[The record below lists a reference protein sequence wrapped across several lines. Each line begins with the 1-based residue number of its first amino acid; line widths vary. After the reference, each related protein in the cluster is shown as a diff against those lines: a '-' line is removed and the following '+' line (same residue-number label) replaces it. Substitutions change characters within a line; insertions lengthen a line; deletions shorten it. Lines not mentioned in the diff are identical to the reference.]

1 VLVLVLVLVLVR
13 HSGWEQNCRRLPS
26 PFVASSNPT
35 ENEDENENPGR
46 ERGIAKV
53 RKYIL
58 KTDIL
63 MDTMVYMINMED
75 HKTMIRRG
83 SQVLAALASGMANG
97 RRTKAQ
103 TDHHPLQ

>member
-1 VLVLVLVLVLVR
+1 MLVLVLVR
-13 HSGWEQNCRRLPS
+13 FSGLGAKLP
-26 PFVASSNPT
+26 PLAWTIPT
-35 ENEDENENPGR
+35 EHEGENENEDEHE
-46 ERGIAKV
+46 GIAKV

-63 MDTMVYMINMED
+63 MDTMVCMINMED

-83 SQVLAALASGMANG
+83 SQVLAALASGMAIANG

>member
-1 VLVLVLVLVLVR
+1 
-13 HSGWEQNCRRLPS
+13 
-26 PFVASSNPT
+26 
-35 ENEDENENPGR
+35 
-46 ERGIAKV
+46 
-53 RKYIL
+53 
-58 KTDIL
+58 

-83 SQVLAALASGMANG
+83 SQVLTALASGMANG